1 MTEEQIA
8 YHELEIM
15 QEYGYLEKGT
25 NIAMI
30 LDDYVESKKKVEPEP
45 QKYAYKSVP
54 NEDGGIT
61 NEIVDL

>member
-1 MTEEQIA
+1 MTEFQIA
-8 YHELEIM
+8 YHELEMM
-15 QEYGYLEKGT
+15 QELGLLEKGT
-25 NIAMI
+25 NISEI
-30 LDDYVESKKKVEPEP
+30 TEDYVESKKKIEPEP

>member
-1 MTEEQIA
+1 MSEEQLA

-30 LDDYVESKKKVEPEP
+30 LDDYVESKKQVEPEP
-45 QKYAYKSVP
+45 PTKGYKSVP